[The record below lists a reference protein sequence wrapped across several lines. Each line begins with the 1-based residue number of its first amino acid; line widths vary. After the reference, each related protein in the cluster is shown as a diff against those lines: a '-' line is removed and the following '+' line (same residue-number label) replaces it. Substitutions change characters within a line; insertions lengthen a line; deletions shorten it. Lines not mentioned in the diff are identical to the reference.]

1 MLGCFDAVLVALAR
15 RLALPV
21 ATADRL
27 LLTAC
32 GADALPSGRHGWTP
46 SPGHDPPRV
55 CRSPA
60 TTARRTARASR
71 PYCPLLPPPLLPPP
85 LLATLPPH

>member
-32 GADALPSGRHGWTP
+32 GADALPLGE
-46 SPGHDPPRV
+46 
-55 CRSPA
+55 
-60 TTARRTARASR
+60 SR
-71 PYCPLLPPPLLPPP
+71 LNALTG
-85 LLATLPPH
+85 A

>member
-46 SPGHDPPRV
+46 SPGHDPP
-55 CRSPA
+55 S
-60 TTARRTARASR
+60 SSF
-71 PYCPLLPPPLLPPP
+71 
-85 LLATLPPH
+85 LAIGLGACGVMG